1 MRSVVLTSLLA
12 IWLFA
17 VFAPSTVVLMGGE
30 SSVLV
35 SYSFGED
42 EKQEQEKKDTSE
54 EKLVPNILNGFLAQM
69 LLRKGSLTD
78 NYLLGNSN
86 HLPEIP
92 LPPPEHIG

>member
-1 MRSVVLTSLLA
+1 MRKAVLITLLG

-17 VFAPSTVVLMGGE
+17 VFAPPALVLLGGDSE
-30 SSVLV
+30 TFV
-35 SYSFGED
+35 SYNLSDE
-42 EKQEQEKKDTSE
+42 EKQEQEKKDSSE
-54 EKLVPNILNGFLAQM
+54 EKLLPNILNGHLTQLFQ
-69 LLRKGSLTD
+69 KKSLSSD